1 MSALPPFD
9 PEENRTLIAER
20 MGWPDGAVEACRDLE
35 REFPS
40 WTVYWV
46 SGELPAAPRRGFQA
60 IFDDHH
66 HRMARAFG
74 ETPEE
79 LRENLAAA
87 NDPAPGD
94 YFF

>member
-1 MSALPPFD
+1 MSELPDFD
-9 PEENRTLIAER
+9 PERNRDLIAER
-20 MGWPDGAVEACRDLE
+20 MEWPDGAVDACRQLE
-35 REFPS
+35 REFPA

-46 SGELPAAPRRGFQA
+46 SGKLPSSPRKGYQA

-66 HRMARAFG
+66 HRFSRAFG

-87 NDPAPGD
+87 GDPAPGF